1 MSVYRSVKS
10 TKSVYQ
16 QRVAGFYP
24 SKLQAG
30 VQCDERHNFRFF
42 KILLKC
48 LKYFN
53 KLNVTARI
61 KIGQRVNQNRFT
73 YLDRELDNQKIKIA
87 FLCRPRQNSFCQFLP
102 GLFVENDGILYFY
115 KLFNQ
120 QLLAELSV
128 GLHRTA
134 GGL

>member
-1 MSVYRSVKS
+1 MFPG
-10 TKSVYQ
+10 TKLAKMLNWEPESQASCFCLENSDRNVCLQ
-16 QRVAGFYP
+16 IREINHQVSLLLASGLYP

-73 YLDRELDNQKIKIA
+73 YLDRELDN
-87 FLCRPRQNSFCQFLP
+87 
-102 GLFVENDGILYFY
+102 
-115 KLFNQ
+115 
-120 QLLAELSV
+120 
-128 GLHRTA
+128 
-134 GGL
+134 